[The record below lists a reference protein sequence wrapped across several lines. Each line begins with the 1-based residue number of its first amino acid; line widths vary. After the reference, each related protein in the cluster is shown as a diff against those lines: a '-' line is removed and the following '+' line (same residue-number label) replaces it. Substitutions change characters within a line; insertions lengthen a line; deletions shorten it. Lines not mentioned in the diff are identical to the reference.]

1 MSLQDINLLVKSLP
15 DGQPATIILTDT
27 LGGTVHLPCI
37 YKESE
42 APSFFL
48 LFLPGVLPVELDR
61 SRQCPLACQDR
72 NGKDVSLVSEIVA
85 LNDRRRVELV
95 AKKKV
100 RPEDI
105 RDFFRVDIRTGI
117 VVRFFPENDNGEQQ
131 PWEIAGETV
140 DISQSGVLTIL
151 PEECRN
157 TTALDLEINLTD
169 PVKKIYCTG
178 HVVRSKRF
186 RKNCWQTSFRFDEIS
201 STAKDAIAKNCFAEQ
216 RRQLR
221 EKVKTL

>member
-1 MSLQDINLLVKSLP
+1 MSAQDINLLVKTLP
-15 DGQPATIILTDT
+15 DGQPATITLTDA
-27 LGGTVHLPCI
+27 LGATVHLPCI

-48 LFLPGVLPVELDR
+48 LFLPGVLPEKLDR
-61 SRQCPLACQDR
+61 SQLCPLACQDR
-72 NGKDVSLVSEIVA
+72 NGKDVSLVAEIVA

-95 AKKKV
+95 AKKSV

-105 RDFFRVDIRTGI
+105 RDYFRVDIRTGI
-117 VVRFFPENDNGEQQ
+117 VIRFFPENDNGEQH
-131 PWEIAGETV
+131 PWEMEGETI
-140 DISQSGVLTIL
+140 DISQSGILTIL

-157 TTALDLEINLTD
+157 TKALELEINLTD

-178 HVVRSKRF
+178 HVVRSKRL
-186 RKNCWQTSFRFDEIS
+186 RKNRWQTSFRFDEIS
-201 STAKDAIAKNCFAEQ
+201 STAKDAIAKNCFTEQ

>member
-1 MSLQDINLLVKSLP
+1 MSAQDINLLVKTLP
-15 DGQPATIILTDT
+15 DGQPATIIITDA
-27 LGGTVHLPCI
+27 LGATVHLPCI

-48 LFLPGVLPVELDR
+48 LFLPGTLPEAFDR
-61 SRQCPLACQDR
+61 TRHWPLACQDR
-72 NGKDVSLVSEIVA
+72 NGKDVSLVAEIVA

-95 AKKKV
+95 ARKSV

-105 RDFFRVDIRTGI
+105 RDYFRVDIRTGI
-117 VVRFFPENDNGEQQ
+117 VIRYFPEDDSGEQQ
-131 PWEIAGETV
+131 SWEIAGETI

-151 PEECRN
+151 PAECRN
-157 TTALDLEINLTD
+157 SAALDLEINLTD

-178 HVVRSKRF
+178 HVVRSKRL
-186 RKNCWQTSFRFDEIS
+186 RNNRWQTSFRFDEIS
-201 STAKDAIAKNCFAEQ
+201 SAAKDAIAKNCFTEQ